1 MQATDDEAWEV
12 AWSEELSVGIPQID
26 EEHRRFIGLVNEL
39 NAAIAG
45 RDPKSQVE
53 ALLNAIVRD
62 AHAHFAHEERLLA
75 ERGYP
80 EAEQHAVLHA
90 GLIIQITAALHD
102 IRDTEWSRF
111 WIETGLAIR
120 KVLLEH
126 LFHEDMRFRDYFFPS
141 RK

>member
-1 MQATDDEAWEV
+1 MRATDEAWEV

-45 RDPKSQVE
+45 REPKAQVE
-53 ALLNAIVRD
+53 ALLDAIVSEAR
-62 AHAHFAHEERLLA
+62 AHFAHEERLLG

-80 EAEQHAVLHA
+80 GAEQHALLHA
-90 GLIIQITAALHD
+90 GLIIQVSAALHD

-120 KVLLEH
+120 KVLLDH
-126 LFHEDMRFRDYFFPS
+126 LFQEDMRFRDYFFPA
-141 RK
+141 KK